1 MQPTANKIKTSDE
14 LISLIRQWQESGEE
28 VVFTNGCFDILHLG
42 HIDYLEK
49 SRALGNKLVIGL
61 NSDSSVRRIKGEERP
76 LNNEYSRARI
86 LAALSF
92 VDAVVFFSEDTPKE
106 LISQLLPDILVKG
119 NDYLAENIVGA
130 DIVKANG
137 GRVETIS
144 LVDGYSTTNIV
155 EKIKKLK

>member
-1 MQPTANKIKTSDE
+1 MKITANKIKTIEE
-14 LISLIRQWQESGEE
+14 LKPLIKQWQDEGDE
-28 VVFTNGCFDILHLG
+28 VVFTNGCFDLLHLG

-106 LISQLLPDILVKG
+106 LISQLLPNILVKG